1 MSELRIAM
9 DEAADHKG
17 MPGTLGKHP
26 IVGVLG
32 IDEA

>member
-1 MSELRIAM
+1 M

-26 IVGVLG
+26 VVGVLG